1 MLSIDEV
8 LTMTIENMKTN
19 QPRIT
24 TGTLKGRKLKVPESA
39 RPFTERVKISMF
51 DLISEYIKDAKVLDL
66 FAGSGNLGIEALSR
80 GASYVQFVEND
91 EKSIKV
97 IRENLIGLDL
107 QNQTRVT
114 NLDVFKFLKINK
126 DKFDIIFIDPPFSMD
141 FIMRFEE
148 LEKSLTEN
156 GIIVL
161 KLEEGNDKYKV
172 QDLEIVY
179 TKKIGSNV
187 LYFLKRV

>member
-1 MLSIDEV
+1 
-8 LTMTIENMKTN
+8 MKTV

-24 TGTLKGRKLKVPESA
+24 AGTLKGRKLKVPESA

-97 IRENLIGLDL
+97 IRENLIGMDL
-107 QNQTRVT
+107 LNQTRVT

-126 DKFDIIFIDPPFSMD
+126 DKFDIIFIDPPFTMD

-148 LEKSLTEN
+148 LEKSLAEN

-179 TKKIGSNV
+179 TKKLGTNV
-187 LYFLKRV
+187 LYFLKKITDDSLQKTD